1 MEEILAK
8 AGSQAVTFAI
18 RSGIS
23 LASGFAIK
31 TVTKFLDKIPDEHK
45 KRIIKTRNKIQMKI
59 EIVLMTID
67 LIKLASA
74 RGNTI
79 LSATNDLIDDLTSQF
94 EDFDRTLNS
103 ITENLT
109 NINEKDSVSHVE
121 SYMRSLL
128 QDIDEAIPLLN
139 LSLTTCGVNLN
150 GNLPNNV
157 SPGRLLQASNIINES
172 NVKYSEGL
180 HQVGPAFDLVFYSIF
195 YNPSRMKYVENE
207 GQVDQL
213 SSISWKE
220 EYARCSAKI
229 LRHGS
234 ADSFAYKFLIEEN
247 YNDGRYHEDEVEPKK
262 KEFNLSSITKL
273 FFTASGQLLR
283 LESRSSP
290 VLILKLKHVDGH
302 EEWIGLGELHKGEFD
317 DDDDY
322 EDEIDDEENDE
333 NRAND
338 EEDKEEHDSQS
349 NDEGSDGDEETFYN
363 AVDSAESKPTPS
375 DKSSSRILASAKCS
389 ATSLSLLEYI
399 IRLATLQ
406 QNDGVSI
413 LNIKDEHLSA
423 YLRDENSHNSFT
435 SIIPKSKKSK
445 SAKKTK
451 DENLNAVL
459 ALDSNTKRLESLKIN
474 KQ

>member
-59 EIVLMTID
+59 EIVLTTID

-79 LSATNDLIDDLTSQF
+79 LSATNDLIEDLTSQF

-172 NVKYSEGL
+172 NTKYSEGL

-195 YNPSRMKYVENE
+195 YNPSRMKYVESE

-220 EYARCSAKI
+220 EYARCSAKV

-234 ADSFAYKFLIEEN
+234 VDSFSYSFVIEEN
-247 YNDGRYHEDEVEPKK
+247 FNDGRYHEDEEEPKK
-262 KEFNLSSITKL
+262 KEFDLSSITKL

-283 LESRSSP
+283 LESRNSP
-290 VLILKLKHVDGH
+290 VLILKLKHADGN

-317 DDDDY
+317 DDDE
-322 EDEIDDEENDE
+322 EDETDDEENDE
-333 NRAND
+333 
-338 EEDKEEHDSQS
+338 EDKDKVSQS
-349 NDEGSDGDEETFYN
+349 NDENSDGDEERFYN
-363 AVDSAESKPTPS
+363 AVDSAESKSTPS
-375 DKSSSRILASAKCS
+375 EKSSSKISASAKCS
-389 ATSLSLLEYI
+389 ATSLSLLEYV

-413 LNIKDEHLSA
+413 LNIKDERLSA

>member
-1 MEEILAK
+1 MEEILAR

-45 KRIIKTRNKIQMKI
+45 KRIVKTRNKIQMKI

-79 LSATNDLIDDLTSQF
+79 LSATNDLIEDLTVQF

-109 NINEKDSVSHVE
+109 NINEKDSISHVE
-121 SYMRSLL
+121 SYMQSLL

-139 LSLTTCGVNLN
+139 LSLTTCGVNLS

-172 NVKYSEGL
+172 NRNYSEGL
-180 HQVGPAFDLVFYSIF
+180 HQVGPVFDLVFYSIF
-195 YNPSRMKYVENE
+195 YNPSRMKYVESD

-220 EYARCSAKI
+220 EFARCLVKV

-234 ADSFAYKFLIEEN
+234 VDKFSYRFVIEEN
-247 YNDGRYHEDEVEPKK
+247 FNDGRYHEDEQEPEKK
-262 KEFNLSSITKL
+262 VFDLSSISKL

-283 LESRSSP
+283 LESRNSP
-290 VLILKLKHVDGH
+290 VLILKLNHADNN
-302 EEWIGLGELHKGEFD
+302 EEWIGLGELHRGEFD
-317 DDDDY
+317 DNDDDD
-322 EDEIDDEENDE
+322 EEEIDDEEDGE
-333 NRAND
+333 KSAND
-338 EEDKEEHDSQS
+338 EEEKSRLSQS
-349 NDEGSDGDEETFYN
+349 SGENSDGDEETFYN
-363 AVDSAESKPTPS
+363 AVDSAEVKSTPNY
-375 DKSSSRILASAKCS
+375 KSSKLFTFAKCS
-389 ATSLSLLEYI
+389 TTSLSLLEYV

-413 LNIKDEHLSA
+413 LNVKDERLSA
-423 YLRDENSHNSFT
+423 YLRDENSHNSFN
-435 SIIPKSKKSK
+435 SIIPRSKKLK

-451 DENLNAVL
+451 DENLNAAL

-474 KQ
+474 KH

>member
-79 LSATNDLIDDLTSQF
+79 LSATNDLIEDLTSQF
-94 EDFDRTLNS
+94 EDFDKTLNS

-172 NVKYSEGL
+172 NTKYSEGL

-195 YNPSRMKYVENE
+195 YNPSRMKYVESE

-220 EYARCSAKI
+220 EYARCLAKV

-234 ADSFAYKFLIEEN
+234 VDSFSYKFVIEEN
-247 YNDGRYHEDEVEPKK
+247 FNDGRYHEDEEEPKK
-262 KEFNLSSITKL
+262 KAFNLSSITKL

-283 LESRSSP
+283 LESRNSP
-290 VLILKLKHVDGH
+290 VLILKLKREDDN

-317 DDDDY
+317 DDDD
-322 EDEIDDEENDE
+322 DESDDEENDE
-333 NRAND
+333 NSAND
-338 EEDKEEHDSQS
+338 EEDKEQASQS
-349 NDEGSDGDEETFYN
+349 NDENSDGDEERFYN

-375 DKSSSRILASAKCS
+375 DKSTSKIFASAKCS
-389 ATSLSLLEYI
+389 ATSLSLLEYV

-413 LNIKDEHLSA
+413 LNIKDERLSA

-435 SIIPKSKKSK
+435 SIIPKSKKLK